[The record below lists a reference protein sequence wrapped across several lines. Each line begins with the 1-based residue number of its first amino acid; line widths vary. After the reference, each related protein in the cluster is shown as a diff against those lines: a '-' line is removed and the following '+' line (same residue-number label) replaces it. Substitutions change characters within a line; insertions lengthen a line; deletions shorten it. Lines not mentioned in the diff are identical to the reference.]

1 MGAFILRLSV
11 VILFVVL
18 IRVLKITEKTDGKTL
33 IKAILIGAGFV
44 LAEFAL
50 EALAGLIFKL
60 TGAILALYVPAAFVF
75 NILSV
80 LMLFFGIW
88 CVADTFGVLRVNA
101 AVYVIL
107 AIVLVVSVVM
117 NIYVSYS
124 MYMLFRNLGNMSLVE
139 VLAWDVNYSK
149 LEVIR
154 IFIDFI
160 PGITLAVYCL
170 VKGKKTGGADNS

>member
-1 MGAFILRLSV
+1 MGAFIFRLFLI
-11 VILFVVL
+11 ILFIVL
-18 IRVLKITEKTDGKTL
+18 IRVLKLTEKTDGKTL
-33 IKAILIGAGFV
+33 IKAILIGVGFV

-80 LMLFFGIW
+80 LMLFFAIW
-88 CVADTFGVLRVNA
+88 CVADTFGVLKVNA
-101 AVYVIL
+101 AIYAIL

-139 VLAWDVNYSK
+139 VLAWDVNYSR

-154 IFIDFI
+154 SFIDLI
-160 PGITLAVYCL
+160 PGIALEVYCL
-170 VKGKKTGGADNS
+170 VKGKRAGGADNS